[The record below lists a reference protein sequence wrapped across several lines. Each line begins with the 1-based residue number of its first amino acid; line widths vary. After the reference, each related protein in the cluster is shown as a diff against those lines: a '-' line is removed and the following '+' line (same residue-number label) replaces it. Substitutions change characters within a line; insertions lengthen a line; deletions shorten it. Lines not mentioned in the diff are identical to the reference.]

1 MDVSQLKN
9 KKTEFEFNSK
19 IIREHEEKMN
29 TRCLFKEYTCSL
41 KTEGAKKTSKYTRKI
56 QI

>member
-29 TRCLFKEYTCSL
+29 TSCLFKEYTCSL